1 MTGTVIDPPRQQP
14 GIDARIRA
22 RRIEVRRREGRRRLR
37 RIVVLAAI
45 TVVVAAAWALT
56 RSSLL
61 DVDRIVVTGPS
72 HTDAADLVTAAGVA
86 RGDALV
92 DLDTGAAARRV
103 AALPWI
109 ASAEVSRAWG
119 GTVTIS
125 VIERRPLAVLR
136 GADGAGWLVD
146 PDGVVID
153 DAAAADPLPPLPV
166 VEGVAPVAPGQV
178 LDPVPAR
185 LLQLVAA
192 TPDDVWAQVEAVE
205 VDADGQTWMRLRA
218 RPGELDAD
226 GVPRTDGG
234 RIRLGDLRA
243 VDDQVVAVA
252 TLLGQVDLTDLDVA
266 DLRVPDSFVVTRTGP
281 VDDAP
286 SPDGAD
292 TDGGER

>member
-1 MTGTVIDPPRQQP
+1 MTGTLIDPPRQQP

-72 HTDAADLVTAAGVA
+72 HTDAADLVAAAGVA
-86 RGDALV
+86 PGDALV

-146 PDGVVID
+146 ADGVVID
-153 DAAAADPLPPLPV
+153 DAASDPLSPLPV

-178 LDPVPAR
+178 LDPVPTR

-192 TPDDVWAQVEAVE
+192 APDDVWAQVEAVE

-218 RPGELDAD
+218 RPGELDAE

-281 VDDAP
+281 VDGAAP
-286 SPDGAD
+286 GGAD